1 MHAFQT
7 AASAFCIA
15 CICAEITTLL
25 AGRRL
30 GGQMH
35 KSRCRAI
42 YSSDPVTGWP
52 RQMKLELK
60 SAAAA
65 APAAVSI
72 QSTETSLL
80 QGAQERLEADLCAEC
95 ERRFGTKVKLEITLT
110 RTEQTVR
117 AEKVLV
123 ILPGGVHIRRA
134 EPDRG
139 ISAAGAWH
147 GTDTG
152 STGGHRMK
160 EAGAFVRRFRERF
173 CPEMQ
178 RKQGRARLAAAVG
191 VLAML
196 LILLSELFPQ
206 NTAAGSTKNTKSA
219 QSSTEY
225 QAQLENRLEHL
236 ISQMSGAGKTTVMVT
251 LETGE
256 EAIYAL
262 DTQSGE
268 MQSQQTHVLL
278 EDGSALTETV
288 CLPQVCGVAVLCE
301 GGGDIRVAA
310 RITELVSALLDLPS
324 NRICV
329 EQRKG

>member
-1 MHAFQT
+1 
-7 AASAFCIA
+7 
-15 CICAEITTLL
+15 
-25 AGRRL
+25 
-30 GGQMH
+30 
-35 KSRCRAI
+35 
-42 YSSDPVTGWP
+42 
-52 RQMKLELK
+52 
-60 SAAAA
+60 
-65 APAAVSI
+65 
-72 QSTETSLL
+72 
-80 QGAQERLEADLCAEC
+80 
-95 ERRFGTKVKLEITLT
+95 
-110 RTEQTVR
+110 
-117 AEKVLV
+117 
-123 ILPGGVHIRRA
+123 
-134 EPDRG
+134 
-139 ISAAGAWH
+139 
-147 GTDTG
+147 
-152 STGGHRMK
+152 MK
-160 EAGAFVRRFRERF
+160 EAGHFVRRFRERF

-178 RKQGRARLAAAVG
+178 ETGQSKACCGSRRSGNAADPAVG
-191 VLAML
+191 TFSA
-196 LILLSELFPQ
+196 EH
-206 NTAAGSTKNTKSA
+206 GSGQHKNTKSA